1 MFRWAA
7 ALLIVILGLFTIAY
21 SQEKN
26 PQKSA
31 EQPLEP
37 PMSLDRM
44 EEILLALSPDTQTD
58 GSSFALIVE
67 DVQLFVITDV
77 HNGRMRVMTPIR
89 PYQDISPGEMTRMM
103 QANFDSALDARYA
116 VAQGMLWGVYIHPFE
131 PLQKNQ
137 LISGI
142 GQVVNLALTYG
153 TLYSGGGLSFDGGDS
168 EGINRQLIEELL
180 EKGEEV

>member
-1 MFRWAA
+1 MCIR
-7 ALLIVILGLFTIAY
+7 
-21 SQEKN
+21 
-26 PQKSA
+26 
-31 EQPLEP
+31 
-37 PMSLDRM
+37 DR
-44 EEILLALSPDTQTD
+44 
-58 GSSFALIVE
+58 
-67 DVQLFVITDV
+67 
-77 HNGRMRVMTPIR
+77 
-89 PYQDISPGEMTRMM
+89 
-103 QANFDSALDARYA
+103 
-116 VAQGMLWGVYIHPFE
+116 LWGVYIHPFA